1 MRRTSITVCP
11 ERCGAEG
18 NPAVS
23 RKARAAGVPSIH
35 GKKFCQL
42 KTFFVNYFNN
52 QNARPKTTL
61 FGKRPQFAANLRL
74 NSERVNAAILIIRE
88 PQHIAAEGN
97 PVISRKA
104 RVTGFPS
111 KSRKKVLSAQNFFRE
126 LKYTINTAT
135 SAGLT
140 PEMRPACP
148 RFSGRILFSF
158 CRASRR
164 SPSML
169 S

>member
-23 RKARAAGVPSIH
+23 RKARVTGVPSTH

-42 KTFFVNYFNN
+42 KTFFVNSSIIFCAF
-52 QNARPKTTL
+52 QSHAFGKAPSICRKLAAKWGKVNARDFYNGVPRNIARR
-61 FGKRPQFAANLRL
+61 GKPRRL
-74 NSERVNAAILIIRE
+74 A
-88 PQHIAAEGN
+88 Q
-97 PVISRKA
+97 
-104 RVTGFPS
+104 S
-111 KSRKKVLSAQNFFRE
+111 KSGGVSLNSRKKVLSAQNFFRE